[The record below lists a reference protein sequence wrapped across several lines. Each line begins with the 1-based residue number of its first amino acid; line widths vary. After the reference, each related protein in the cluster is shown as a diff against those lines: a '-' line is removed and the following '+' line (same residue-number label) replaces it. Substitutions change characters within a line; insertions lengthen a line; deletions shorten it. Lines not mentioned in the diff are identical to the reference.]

1 MRVTLAALR
10 DVSIILVA
18 VESIFIGIML
28 TVLVIQ
34 LAKLTKMLREEVL
47 PVLTAAQETASTVR
61 GTTTFVS
68 DHMVQPVVKAA
79 SAWSGAKGA
88 VGALLGIRTLSDRR
102 SKAGVSLPADGPAT
116 NKEVLE

>member
-1 MRVTLAALR
+1 MMVTLTALR

-47 PVLTAAQETASTVR
+47 PVLTAAQDTVSTVR

-68 DHMVQPVVKAA
+68 DHVVQPVVKVA
-79 SAWSGAKGA
+79 SVWSGVRGA
-88 VGALLGIRTLSDRR
+88 FGALVGIRTLSDRR
-102 SKAGVSLPADGPAT
+102 SGAKTSLPADGHGDQ
-116 NKEVLE
+116 